1 MKAIVVG
8 AGLAGLTAAA
18 DLADA
23 GAEVLVLEKRHVPG
37 GKVSSWVEDGYPV
50 ESGLHIFFG
59 CYRELLEMMKRV
71 GAHENVNWKDHTIHV
86 ARPGGKVSKFRFP
99 NVPAPFNGLAA
110 FTGND
115 LLTWREKL
123 TNVRALIRPWLTPLR
138 NVSRWDDRTYAQ
150 WHRDYCIAEGVLSK
164 WWNPIALSMGF
175 LDAEEMSARPMTTV
189 FHHFSR
195 EAGASRV
202 GFLDGP
208 PGERMHRPFIQY
220 IEARGGEVRCGS
232 AVEQLELHWAGGR
245 PTISGV
251 RLATGEV
258 LGADAVVLAA
268 PLHNTRRIVPRV
280 LRHHPYFGGLWR
292 LKSVPAMNVQV
303 WFDRYVSD
311 VDNLFFTANAP
322 FSVFA
327 DLAVTSPLYDRTG
340 GSLVSMAVAPAH
352 KLWHLTDVEIVSQCV
367 QALTDLWPRTR
378 TANIMHSTVVKI
390 PNSIYREVPGSDAL
404 RPTQRTP
411 ICNLALAGDYTHQDY
426 MASMEGAV
434 RSGHRAAR
442 VLVAPGR
449 MQSLTGRNVS
459 TKVPLCHPERSEG
472 SVGSRSLLQWKEQ
485 RSQGT

>member
-23 GAEVLVLEKRHVPG
+23 GAEVLVLEKRQVPG
-37 GKVSSWVEDGYPV
+37 GKVSSWDEGEYPV
-50 ESGLHIFFG
+50 ESGLHIFFA
-59 CYRELLEMMKRV
+59 CYTELLEMMRRV
-71 GAHENVNWKDHTIHV
+71 GAYGNIQWKEHTIYV

-99 NVPAPFNGLAA
+99 NVPAPFNGIVA

-138 NVSRWDDRTYAQ
+138 RVSRWDDRTYAQ
-150 WHRDYCIAEGVLSK
+150 WHRGFGIAEGVLTK
-164 WWNPIALSMGF
+164 WWNPVALSMGF
-175 LDAEEMSARPMTTV
+175 LGAEEISARPMTTV

-195 EAGASRV
+195 KASASRV

-208 PGERMHRPFIQY
+208 PGERMHRPFVGY
-220 IEARGGEVRCGS
+220 IEARGGEVRCDS
-232 AVEQLELHWAGGR
+232 KVEQLELDWREGK
-245 PTISGV
+245 PVVSGV

-258 LGADAVVLAA
+258 LEADASVLAA
-268 PLHNTRRIVPRV
+268 PLHNSRRIVPHV
-280 LRHHPYFGGLWR
+280 LRHHPYFANLWR
-292 LKSVPAMNVQV
+292 LKSVPVMNVQV
-303 WFDRYVSD
+303 WFDRYVSSL
-311 VDNLFFTANAP
+311 DNLFFTAGAP

-340 GSLVSMAVAPAH
+340 GSLVSMAVAPAQ
-352 KLWHLTDVEIVSQCV
+352 KLWDMSDEEIVRECV
-367 QALTDLWPRTR
+367 RALGELWPRVR
-378 TANIMHSTVVKI
+378 SAGVVHSTVVRI

-411 ICNLALAGDYTHQDY
+411 IRNLVLAGDYTRQEY

-442 VLVAPGR
+442 ALITQLGMDGVLARGKIGATR
-449 MQSLTGRNVS
+449 SYLKTG
-459 TKVPLCHPERSEG
+459 VPYRG
-472 SVGSRSLLQWKEQ
+472 D
-485 RSQGT
+485 